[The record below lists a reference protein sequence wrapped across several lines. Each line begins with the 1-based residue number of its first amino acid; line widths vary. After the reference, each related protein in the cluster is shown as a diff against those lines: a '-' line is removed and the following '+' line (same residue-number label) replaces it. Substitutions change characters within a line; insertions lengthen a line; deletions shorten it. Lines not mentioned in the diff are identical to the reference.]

1 IGFVGLI
8 VPHAAR
14 ALTGPDHRWVL
25 PYSAA
30 LGALLLVA
38 ADVVGRMVAR
48 PGEVQVGIVTALI
61 GAPFFIV
68 LVRRRQVAS
77 LVNVHARQV
86 IFTSG
91 GTEANNLALSGVAR
105 RRGAGRILVSSIE
118 HSAVLG
124 PARELA
130 AQGFVIEEIPVNA
143 KGRITPGAVESR
155 LDRDVILV
163 SVMLANNETGALQD
177 VAEIARSVRAAG
189 AIMHTDAVQAA
200 GKIPLD
206 FGTTCAHLMTLSAHK
221 LYGPKGIGALITDGS
236 IDLLPEIS
244 GGGQEAGLRGGTE
257 NVAGIVGFGAAA
269 KLAGDAFAERSRRTQ
284 SLRDRLEAALLIRPG
299 ITIFGRDAERL
310 PNTCQFSVAAMDGES
325 VQMGLDRQGIAVS
338 TGSACHSKSAEPSHV
353 LMAMGVDPST
363 ARGAVRV
370 SFGDG
375 NSEADVEALLAA
387 LDRMRSV
394 LPTGAV
400 GW

>member
-1 IGFVGLI
+1 MIYL
-8 VPHAAR
+8 
-14 ALTGPDHRWVL
+14 DHNATTPMAPAVREAVL
-25 PYSAA
+25 PA
-30 LGALLLVA
+30 LDTLFGNPSSIHEA
-38 ADVVGRMVAR
+38 GRLAR
-48 PGEVQVGIVTALI
+48 NAIDEA
-61 GAPFFIV
+61 
-68 LVRRRQVAS
+68 RRQVAS

-91 GTEANNLALSGVAR
+91 GTEANNLALRGVAQ
-105 RRGAGRILVSSIE
+105 RRGSGRILVSSVE

-130 AQGFVIEEIPVNA
+130 AQGFLVEEVPVNP
-143 KGRITPGAVESR
+143 KGRIMPGAVESR

-163 SVMLANNETGALQD
+163 SVMLANNETGALQS

-189 AIMHTDAVQAA
+189 AVMHTDAVQAA

-206 FGTTCAHLMTLSAHK
+206 FGMTGAHLMTLSAHK
-221 LYGPKGIGALITDGS
+221 LYGPKGVGALITDGS

-269 KLAGDAFAERSRRTQ
+269 KLARDALPERSRRARL
-284 SLRDRLEAALLIRPG
+284 LRDRLEAALLIRPG
-299 ITIFGRDAERL
+299 ITIFGRDVERL
-310 PNTCQFSVAAMDGES
+310 PNTCQFSVAGMDGES

-338 TGSACHSKSAEPSHV
+338 TGSACHSKSIEPSHV
-353 LMAMGVDPST
+353 LTAMGIDAST
-363 ARGAVRV
+363 ARGAVRA

-387 LDRMRSV
+387 LDRIRSV